1 MAGSSTTTASTSEID
16 LRDDP
21 AASVL
26 IVDDHT
32 LLADSIARAL
42 RLEGLVANAA
52 QPTSLAAVLDA
63 ASRLAPTVALVD
75 LDLGHP
81 DFTGL
86 DLIGPL
92 GDLGVAV
99 VALTSWSD
107 RLLVA
112 ASIESGAVGV
122 ISKSEP
128 FASVVDAVQSAAR
141 GEITIDRTELDEL
154 RRELRQS
161 RSDHAGRLAPFGRLT
176 ERERFVLCSL
186 VDGRSADSIAV
197 GSYVSISTVRSQ
209 IRSVLQKLEVNS
221 QLEAVAA
228 ATRCGWAAGAE
239 QPMIRYSS
247 TLVL

>member
-1 MAGSSTTTASTSEID
+1 
-16 LRDDP
+16 
-21 AASVL
+21 VL

-52 QPTSLAAVLDA
+52 QPTSLAAVVDVA
-63 ASRLAPTVALVD
+63 TRLAPTVALVD

-81 DFTGL
+81 DFSGL

-92 GDLGVAV
+92 GDLGLAV

-122 ISKSEP
+122 VSKSEP
-128 FASVVDAVQSAAR
+128 FAAVVDAVRRAAQ
-141 GEITIDRTELDEL
+141 GEVMLDRAELDEL

-161 RSDHAGRLAPFGRLT
+161 RRDHAGRLEPFSRLT

-186 VDGRSADSIAV
+186 VDGRSADLIAA

-209 IRSVLQKLEVNS
+209 IRAVLQKLEVNS
-221 QLEAVAA
+221 QLEAVAV
-228 ATRCGWAAGAE
+228 ATRCGWAADTE
-239 QPMIRYSS
+239 SPMVRYSS